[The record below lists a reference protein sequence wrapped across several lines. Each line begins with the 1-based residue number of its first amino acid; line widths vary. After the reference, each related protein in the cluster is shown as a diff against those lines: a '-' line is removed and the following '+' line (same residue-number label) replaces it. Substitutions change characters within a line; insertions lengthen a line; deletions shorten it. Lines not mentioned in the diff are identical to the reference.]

1 MALSA
6 GTRLGVYEVVSSLGE
21 GGMGEVYRAKDS
33 LLKREVA
40 LKVLPSA
47 LAGDLDR
54 LSRFQREAELLAA
67 LNHPNIAHIYGVAE
81 AGDVRGLVMELVEGP
96 TLAERITRGAIPPAE
111 ALPLARQL
119 ADALEYAHE
128 RGIVHRDLKPANI
141 KVTDDGVV
149 KVLDFGLAKALDP
162 GGPGSKDT
170 SAAATMTSPAI
181 TQAGIILGTAAYMS
195 PEQARGKP
203 VDKRADIW
211 AFGVVLFEMLT
222 GRAAFPG
229 ETMTD
234 VLAGIVH
241 KDPDWAALPAGTPR
255 HLRELLRRCLQ
266 KDPRQRLRD
275 LGDAQ
280 LGSDAPVETA
290 PAAQPAPWW
299 PPERRSLVIGVV
311 AGTLVTA
318 AALWTLL
325 PRASSLSS
333 GAETLRLSISAPAG
347 TRFDVANWT
356 VPALTPDGKSVIFA
370 ARGPDGSKLYVRN
383 LSDYDARVLPGTDD
397 ALPMPVIDPTG
408 QRVLFVTTATE
419 LKRVAISGSTDS
431 TFMAPAVDWFH
442 RMRGWRGD
450 AIAVSSPTA
459 VWELPGGAST
469 WKQLDA
475 LDASAGERTILD
487 GVVAPTGLILL
498 SVETDSGIR
507 VAAIEPGGKRRWVE
521 GLSGIV
527 RAFVPPNSVIVQQET
542 RLALVSIDMDSLR
555 VTAEQT
561 LQTGAP
567 ATSLVA
573 AGGDSIAYF
582 LMQRGKGRRLVLVDR
597 GGNAVPIP
605 ADSGEYRG
613 PRFSADGRTIAAYG
627 ATSTEDFAVMTID
640 VETGRQLS
648 VSTPDAVNPTWDAA
662 ANTLLFSA
670 GLQLPQQVLR
680 WVAGG
685 SSEPRVAFTTPYRSV
700 PVSVFSDGSAL
711 LEAMNPGQDVVFVDP
726 EGRPRSILNG
736 PRAERNPKVSSDGKW
751 IAYQSN
757 ESGRFEI
764 YVQPWPAL
772 DRKYPVS
779 VDGGA
784 EPVWSR
790 SGHELYFRKGRHIWV
805 SRITTTPEFRADTPK
820 VLFDAGRFSADPYG
834 DPSFDVDPKGRFIM
848 IEDDPEA
855 RIELRVELNALRAR
869 VK

>member
-1 MALSA
+1 VIGRAIGPYQILA
-6 GTRLGVYEVVSSLGE
+6 ELGR

-33 LLKREVA
+33 RLKREVA
-40 LKVLPSA
+40 LKVLPTA

-67 LNHPNIAHIYGVAE
+67 LNHPNIAHIYGVADE
-81 AGDVRGLVMELVEGP
+81 GDVRGLVMELVEGP
-96 TLAERITRGAIPPAE
+96 TLAERIARGAIPPAE
-111 ALPLARQL
+111 VLPMARQL
-119 ADALEYAHE
+119 AEALEYAHE

-141 KVTDDGVV
+141 KITDDGVV

-162 GGPGSKDT
+162 VGPGSPGSDT

-195 PEQARGKP
+195 PEQARGKT

-241 KDPDWAALPAGTPR
+241 KEPDWAALPPGTPR
-255 HLRELLRRCLQ
+255 QLRELLRRCLQ

-280 LGSDAPVETA
+280 FSADATA
-290 PAAQPAPWW
+290 DSPPAAPPATWW

-318 AALWTLL
+318 AALWTLV
-325 PRASSLSS
+325 PRSPRPSS
-333 GAETLRLSISAPAG
+333 GTEPLRLSISAPAG

-356 VPALTPDGKSVIFA
+356 VPALTPDGTAVVFA

-419 LKRVAISGSTDS
+419 LKRVALSGSGDS

-450 AIAVSSPTA
+450 AAAVSSPTG
-459 VWELPGGAST
+459 VWELPGGSSS
-469 WKQLDA
+469 WKQLDT
-475 LDASAGERTILD
+475 LDTSAGERAIID
-487 GVVAPTGLILL
+487 GVVSPTGLILL

-507 VAAIEPGGKRRWVE
+507 VAAIEPGGTRRWVE
-521 GLSGIV
+521 GLNGIV
-527 RAFVPPNSVIVQQET
+527 RAAVPPDSVIVQQEA
-542 RLALVSIDMDSLR
+542 RLALVSLDVKSMR

-567 ATSLVA
+567 ATSLLSV
-573 AGGDSIAYF
+573 GGDHLAYF
-582 LMQRGKGRRLVLVDR
+582 LMQRGRGRRLVLVDR
-597 GGNAVPIP
+597 EGNGVPIP
-605 ADSGEYRG
+605 ADSGEYRA

-640 VETGRQLS
+640 VETGRRLS
-648 VSTPDAVNPTWDAA
+648 VDAQDAVNPAWDAA

-670 GLQLPQQVLR
+670 GLSLPQQVYR

-685 SSEPRVAFTTPYRSV
+685 NSEPRLAFSTPYRSA
-700 PVSVFSDGSAL
+700 PVSVFPDGSVL
-711 LEAMNPGQDVVFVDP
+711 LEAMNPGQDVVHVDAR
-726 EGRPRSILNG
+726 GRPRSILNG
-736 PRAERNPKVSSDGKW
+736 PRAERTPKVSADGKW
-751 IAYQSN
+751 LAYQSN

-764 YVQPWPAL
+764 YVQPWPSL

-779 VDGGA
+779 VDGGG

-820 VLFDAGRFSADPYG
+820 ILFDAGRFSADPYG
-834 DPSFDVDPKGRFIM
+834 DPSFDVDLKGRFIM

-855 RIELRVELNALRAR
+855 RIELRVELNALRGGG
-869 VK
+869 K